1 MTLIAQ
7 KPLTT
12 KQLLPMNKELIKF
25 IENYWKYI
33 TPFAVLFMAYM
44 QTQFVGKNE
53 FQTHAD
59 KIFSRVEKIEQ
70 ILIRMESSIETDK
83 RHDLLISDHE
93 NRLRALESK
102 TNR

>member
-1 MTLIAQ
+1 
-7 KPLTT
+7 
-12 KQLLPMNKELIKF
+12 MNRELIKF

-53 FQTHAD
+53 FQAHAE

-70 ILIRMESSIETDK
+70 ILIRMESGAETDK
-83 RHDLLISDHE
+83 RHDHMLTDHE
-93 NRLRALESK
+93 ARIRALE
-102 TNR
+102 R